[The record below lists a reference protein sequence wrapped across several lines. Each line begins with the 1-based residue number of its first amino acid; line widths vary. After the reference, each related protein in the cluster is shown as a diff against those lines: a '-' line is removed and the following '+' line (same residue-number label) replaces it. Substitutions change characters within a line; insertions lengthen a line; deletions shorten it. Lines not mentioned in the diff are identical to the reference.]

1 MGIFDLISD
10 ALHNRKLYKDG
21 IANKSEVRLTT
32 VGWRPDPINR
42 EDGFTPDP
50 GNNCITGIDKVTG
63 HYTYATPSGNREYSR
78 VIRGGQQTQGRKD
91 PDEWSETY
99 KQWENRRKGKR

>member
-1 MGIFDLISD
+1 MGLFDLISD

-21 IANKSEVRLTT
+21 IANKSEVRYTT

-42 EDGFTPDP
+42 EDGFTSDP
-50 GNNCITGIDKVTG
+50 GNDCVTG
-63 HYTYATPSGNREYSR
+63 VDPATGYLLYDTPSGNREYFK
-78 VIRGGQQTQGRKD
+78 VIRGKQPPQGTD